1 MQQIFRL
8 SARLPLPV
16 LYMLGGLLGWLVYL
30 ASPTYRRRFQENTR
44 LAGLTAEQTRAAIA
58 GNGRMVTEIPWLWLR
73 PRAVKQPRLQWEG
86 VERVEAALAQGHG
99 AILMTPHLGS
109 FEAAAQAVAARLAP
123 AHGDMTVLYKP
134 SRTPWFDAILSEV
147 RSAPGLQ
154 PAPTTLAGVRVLLKA
169 LKEGRMIG
177 LLPDQVP
184 PEGMG
189 VWAPFFGRP
198 AYTMTLAAR
207 LSRQTGAPMLMVWGD
222 RLGAGR
228 GYVIHVEPLELP
240 PGAGNDEAAAA
251 LNRQMEDLIRR
262 RPDMYLWGYARYKQ
276 PRREEARA

>member
-1 MQQIFRL
+1 MQQLFRL
-8 SARLPLPV
+8 TARLPLP
-16 LYMLGGLLGWLVYL
+16 LLHALGGLLGWLVYL
-30 ASPTYRRRFQENTR
+30 ASPTYRRRFQENSG
-44 LAGLTAEQTRAAIA
+44 LAGLSAAQSRAAIA

-73 PRAVKQPRLQWEG
+73 PQADKKARLGWKG
-86 VERVEAALAQGHG
+86 IERVEAALAQGHG

-109 FEAAAQAVAARLAP
+109 FEAAAQAVAASLAP
-123 AHGDMTVLYKP
+123 RFGAMTVLYKP

-154 PAPTTLAGVRVLLKA
+154 PAPTSLAGVRVLLKA

-184 PEGMG
+184 PQGMG

-207 LSRQTGAPMLMVWGD
+207 LSRQTGAPLLMVWGD
-222 RLGAGR
+222 RLPHGR
-228 GYVIHVEPLELP
+228 GYDIHVEPIQLP
-240 PGAGNDEAAAA
+240 EGSDNEVAATA
-251 LNRQMEDLIRR
+251 LNRQMEALIRR

-276 PRREEARA
+276 PRQEG